1 MGYSREEVVGRKIT
15 ELLTESSRRD
25 AGAALEKFIE
35 SGTLIHDVPRQFVR
49 KDGEVIDVLI
59 SGTAERDESG
69 AFIRSLSVAIDVT
82 ERKRAEEALSESE
95 ERYRKLVEVSSH
107 GVQEIDTN
115 GVFTFSNPAHHRML
129 GCADGE
135 IPGMTMWDF
144 VESDS
149 DKAELRS
156 LVGYLVA
163 EQPPPAPYIARVKAR
178 DGRDVDIEV
187 DWNYKRDLDG
197 NLVGFVG
204 LVTDVTE
211 RKLAE
216 TALRESEER
225 YRGLVDASPDA
236 IFVHCDGAI
245 VFANPSTV
253 QMLGAATADDLIGIR
268 ATDLVHVDFRE
279 LSRRRNRQI
288 LEGGDVAFT
297 EMRAFRLD
305 GSEFF
310 AEVKGR
316 PIVFEGRPAIQ
327 TVMRDVTERWRARQ
341 ALAAAKE
348 QAEVANRAKSEFLA
362 NMSHDLRTPLNAVI
376 GFSDMLA
383 GGYQGPLNRKQA
395 DYVHDIRSSSGD
407 LLELINDILDLS
419 KIEAGKMQL
428 YEEDVDLRHTIRAAI
443 RIVNE
448 RAEAARVQ
456 IGTNIARALP
466 LLRAD
471 DRLVK
476 RILLNLLSN
485 AVKFTPEGGRV
496 SVRVR
501 LDSRGAPTLS
511 VSDTGIGIARRDIS
525 RVFEH
530 FGQAMRRSS
539 AEGSGLGLPLV
550 KSMAELHGAGVEIES
565 RVGVGTKVHV
575 RFPVERVVPRNV

>member
-1 MGYSREEVVGRKIT
+1 MISVTGEEKWLRSIASPRSLDGGDFVLDGITLDISAEKRASGALAEAHATLERQVEERTDELDLVSRRLRAIMNNVADGVATIDENGVVESFNPAAEKMFGYRADEVIGRQVTILMTGSDNTQHDGYVRRFLDTGEGRILGVGPREVRARGKDGSSFPIELAVSEMKLGGRRVFIGAMRDVTLRKDAEEALQRSEAQFEMLYNDTPAMLMSFDSDANLISVSDYWLRVMGYSREEVVGRKIT

-178 DGRDVDIEV
+178 DGRDVNIEV

-268 ATDLVHVDFRE
+268 ATDK
-279 LSRRRNRQI
+279 
-288 LEGGDVAFT
+288 
-297 EMRAFRLD
+297 D
-305 GSEFF
+305 G
-310 AEVKGR
+310 
-316 PIVFEGRPAIQ
+316 PP
-327 TVMRDVTERWRARQ
+327 
-341 ALAAAKE
+341 
-348 QAEVANRAKSEFLA
+348 
-362 NMSHDLRTPLNAVI
+362 
-376 GFSDMLA
+376 
-383 GGYQGPLNRKQA
+383 
-395 DYVHDIRSSSGD
+395 
-407 LLELINDILDLS
+407 S
-419 KIEAGKMQL
+419 K
-428 YEEDVDLRHTIRAAI
+428 R
-443 RIVNE
+443 
-448 RAEAARVQ
+448 
-456 IGTNIARALP
+456 
-466 LLRAD
+466 
-471 DRLVK
+471 
-476 RILLNLLSN
+476 
-485 AVKFTPEGGRV
+485 
-496 SVRVR
+496 
-501 LDSRGAPTLS
+501 
-511 VSDTGIGIARRDIS
+511 
-525 RVFEH
+525 
-530 FGQAMRRSS
+530 
-539 AEGSGLGLPLV
+539 
-550 KSMAELHGAGVEIES
+550 
-565 RVGVGTKVHV
+565 
-575 RFPVERVVPRNV
+575 